1 MENYWNGALLN
12 TVQAALKWAQT
23 ITWRGVAPHIHLLV
37 CTYTTGVR
45 LTQKRFRAIA
55 ERLLRSPSLPKWSLT
70 IQPRTR
76 QTISHGL
83 PNAHAADDYLRRHPN
98 PQSMPTDLLN
108 SIHSSSLQTY

>member
-1 MENYWNGALLN
+1 MLENHWNGALLN
-12 TVQAALKWAQT
+12 TVEAALKWAQT
-23 ITWRGVAPHIHLLV
+23 MTWRGVALLIHLLD
-37 CTYTTGVR
+37 CTYTTGVQ
-45 LTQKRFRAIA
+45 LFRAIA

-108 SIHSSSLQTY
+108 SIHSSSLQSY